1 MFVFDCGGVTSR
13 TPTAEPGS
21 VVVMPLALLVRVRLQ
36 RRQADCE
43 RNKCLILLGEES
55 GQKNC
60 AGFYARAK
68 STKEK

>member
-1 MFVFDCGGVTSR
+1 MFVSDCGAVASR
-13 TPTAEPGS
+13 TQGVCRGYVTA
-21 VVVMPLALLVRVRLQ
+21 MPLALLVRVRQ
-36 RRQADCE
+36 RWRQTSGE
-43 RNKCLILLGEES
+43 RNKCLILLGEEN

>member
-1 MFVFDCGGVTSR
+1 MFVFDCGKVTSR
-13 TPTAEPGS
+13 TLMAEQGRVMS
-21 VVVMPLALLVRVRLQ
+21 MPLALTVRARQ
-36 RRQADCE
+36 RRRQTGGE
-43 RNKCLILLGEES
+43 RNKCLILLGEEN

>member
-1 MFVFDCGGVTSR
+1 MFVSDYGFVTSR
-13 TPTAEPGS
+13 TLRQCRGR
-21 VVVMPLALLVRVRLQ
+21 VMVMPLALSVRVRK
-36 RRQADCE
+36 RWRQTAGE
-43 RNKCLILLGEES
+43 RNKCLILLGEEN

>member
-1 MFVFDCGGVTSR
+1 MFVFDYSKVTNR
-13 TPTAEPGS
+13 TLMAARGRVT
-21 VVVMPLALLVRVRLQ
+21 VMPLALAVCVRQ
-36 RRQADCE
+36 RRRQTSGD
-43 RNKCLILLGEES
+43 RNKCLILLGEEN

>member
-1 MFVFDCGGVTSR
+1 MLGR
-13 TPTAEPGS
+13 PGTLF
-21 VVVMPLALLVRVRLQ
+21 MLLAFPAREQKRQ
-36 RRQADCE
+36 RRTSAV
-43 RNKCLILLGEES
+43 RNKCLILQGEKN